1 MKLRNAC
8 LCSHLRFWRTGARSS
23 CPGFDSQLMTV
34 NILRLHRQF
43 INRIFDRTGLSK
55 ATRVIV
61 LTMGLSCPWLHR
73 VFV

>member
-1 MKLRNAC
+1 
-8 LCSHLRFWRTGARSS
+8 
-23 CPGFDSQLMTV
+23 MTV

-43 INRIFDRTGLSK
+43 VNWVFDRTGLSK

-61 LTMGLSCPWLHR
+61 LTMGLSCPWLDR